1 MDNREIRKLLTLGSN
16 FTSFA
21 LSKRKRIRAEPQS
34 PPPSEFICDGL
45 GGQEPINIMG
55 SCGGPYP
62 SSFVTTSLKYPFRV
76 YCYKAMTPAIY
87 IFFIYKKG
95 LPTGNIMI
103 LCRNR
108 KTIIIPPIPPLKAGL
123 GDHRLPAVLLKKF
136 IFCIWGSLTNGLLGR
151 EGNALNGAIPG
162 IFSPGKDPILKAGR
176 PGWGSLAGNAAAPA
190 VDPKAICG
198 EGIVGNVG
206 KPAPGPNGRNPASW
220 RDWGKPARNWRFV
233 AFLLFFESFLDG
245 DRFFRVA
252 IPK

>member
-1 MDNREIRKLLTLGSN
+1 MDNREIRKLLTPESN
-16 FTSFA
+16 FTGFA

-55 SCGGPYP
+55 CCCGPYP

-136 IFCIWGSLTNGLLGR
+136 IFCI
-151 EGNALNGAIPG
+151 
-162 IFSPGKDPILKAGR
+162 
-176 PGWGSLAGNAAAPA
+176 
-190 VDPKAICG
+190 
-198 EGIVGNVG
+198 
-206 KPAPGPNGRNPASW
+206 
-220 RDWGKPARNWRFV
+220 
-233 AFLLFFESFLDG
+233 
-245 DRFFRVA
+245 
-252 IPK
+252 